1 MSLNERSRKNLEG
14 VHPHLVAV
22 VEKARER
29 VDFLVT
35 EGLRT
40 KERQAQLI
48 KIGRSKTKNSRHLY
62 GLAVDLCDMDGK
74 YDVPDMHEIAK
85 AMKVSALELGVPIE
99 WGGDWL
105 EDPND
110 NIGWDSPHFQLPKS
124 KYPDNGANKPR
135 VLKPN
140 GPTIVTAKG
149 VAADTVWD
157 VASMAAP
164 GVVPPSPLGIV
175 SKLSQMEIPAPP
187 VDAVSSVAGWQS
199 AAETVGAFASSQ
211 YAVIAICAIVFAVI
225 VPKIVERLA
234 P

>member
-14 VHPHLVAV
+14 VHPDLVAV
-22 VEKARER
+22 VERARER
-29 VDFLVT
+29 CDFLVT

-135 VLKPN
+135 VLKPADKK
-140 GPTIVTAKG
+140 TAIG
-149 VAADTVWD
+149 A
-157 VASMAAP
+157 
-164 GVVPPSPLGIV
+164 GLGIGTGLTV
-175 SKLSQMEIPAPP
+175 PFIPAPP
-187 VDAVSSVAGWQS
+187 VEAVSSVAGWQS
-199 AAETVGAFASSQ
+199 AAETLKGFSASPAMWIAVCGILIALVLPRLKARFA
-211 YAVIAICAIVFAVI
+211 
-225 VPKIVERLA
+225 P
-234 P
+234 

>member
-14 VHPHLVAV
+14 VHPDLVAV
-22 VEKARER
+22 VERARER
-29 VDFLVT
+29 CDFLVT

-135 VLKPN
+135 VLKPADKK
-140 GPTIVTAKG
+140 TAIG
-149 VAADTVWD
+149 A
-157 VASMAAP
+157 
-164 GVVPPSPLGIV
+164 GLGIGTGLTV
-175 SKLSQMEIPAPP
+175 PFIPAPP
-187 VDAVSSVAGWQS
+187 TDMVSNISGWKN
-199 AAETVGAFASSQ
+199 AADTVGAFASSQ
-211 YAVIAICAIVFAVI
+211 YVVIAVCAILIAAFGPKLIKGFA
-225 VPKIVERLA
+225 R
-234 P
+234 